1 MHLMITKGGIVMS
14 TELAVNNKVLSRYIH
29 NSNTPFDAIA
39 KRIKSINLI
48 LDGKKNPTFN
58 QLSTISKMINV
69 PVGLLILDDYIEP
82 YEEKL
87 DFRTINSSDIEE
99 MSSELKDTIKEMR
112 VKQDFLKDEVENHL
126 DFINKFSI
134 NDNYQHVA
142 EEIRK
147 YLNININYFE
157 NIDDNPF
164 TYFRNR
170 ISQIGVFIFLNGK
183 YKDNTHRNLNIN
195 EFRGFVLADQK
206 APIIFINQKDSKKG
220 QLFTLIHEL
229 VHLFIGYDEIYNIKE
244 INHNKFDKVE
254 AFVNKVTAEILVP
267 SKIFENIGSKPVDE
281 LLKIFPVSEYVLIRR
296 QYDFNFITHN
306 EYKEQVKVLEEKYKE
321 IKNIDRNKGGNYKN
335 NLNFRMDKNFFNYV
349 ENAVKSDKIS
359 YTDAFKILG
368 VGYKGYKILEN

>member
-1 MHLMITKGGIVMS
+1 MS

-29 NSNTPFDAIA
+29 NSNTPIDAIA

-58 QLSTISKMINV
+58 QLSTISKIINV

-164 TYFRNR
+164 TYFRNK

-267 SKIFENIGSKPVDE
+267 SKIFETIGNKPIDE

-306 EYKEQVKVLEEKYKE
+306 EYKEQVKVLEENYQE

-368 VGYKGYKILEN
+368 VGYKGYKILEGENSL

>member
-147 YLNININYFE
+147 Y
-157 NIDDNPF
+157 
-164 TYFRNR
+164 
-170 ISQIGVFIFLNGK
+170 
-183 YKDNTHRNLNIN
+183 
-195 EFRGFVLADQK
+195 
-206 APIIFINQKDSKKG
+206 
-220 QLFTLIHEL
+220 
-229 VHLFIGYDEIYNIKE
+229 
-244 INHNKFDKVE
+244 
-254 AFVNKVTAEILVP
+254 
-267 SKIFENIGSKPVDE
+267 
-281 LLKIFPVSEYVLIRR
+281 
-296 QYDFNFITHN
+296 
-306 EYKEQVKVLEEKYKE
+306 
-321 IKNIDRNKGGNYKN
+321 
-335 NLNFRMDKNFFNYV
+335 
-349 ENAVKSDKIS
+349 
-359 YTDAFKILG
+359 
-368 VGYKGYKILEN
+368 

>member
-1 MHLMITKGGIVMS
+1 MS
-14 TELAVNNKVLSRYIH
+14 TELTVNNKVLSRYIH
-29 NSNTPFDAIA
+29 NSNTPIDAIA
-39 KRIKSINLI
+39 ERIKSIKLI

-69 PVGLLILDDYIEP
+69 PVGLLILDEYIEP

-87 DFRTINSSDIEE
+87 NFRTINSSDIEE
-99 MSSELKDTIKEMR
+99 MSSELKDTIKEMK

-147 YLNININYFE
+147 YLNIDIDYFR

-164 TYFRNR
+164 TYFRNK

-229 VHLFIGYDEIYNIKE
+229 IHLFIGYDEIYNIKE
-244 INHNKFDKVE
+244 INHNKFDEVE
-254 AFVNKVTAEILVP
+254 VFVNKVTAEILVP
-267 SKIFENIGSKPVDE
+267 SKIFENIGNKPIAE

-296 QYDFNFITHN
+296 QCDFNFITHK
-306 EYKEQVKVLEEKYKE
+306 EYREQVKVLEESYQE
-321 IKNIDRNKGGNYKN
+321 IKNIDRNKGGNYRN

-368 VGYKGYKILEN
+368 VGYKGYKILEGENSL